1 MYSEPM
7 YRQEQRAFSY
17 AVLASIVL
25 HGALLFGVSQR
36 SRPQLAEAEFPPLVA
51 RLVEP
56 AAPAPVAVAV
66 PPQLPRVEPEKP
78 RPRPLAAPA
87 PKPMAKAAPA
97 RVAEPLPQP
106 PAEKLASVER
116 SEPTVPDPA
125 PIAPAPEVV
134 RADPAPDAQALL
146 PPPSPPQSQLA
157 EPAPAAQPLAQYRLQ
172 LIGAARKYKRYPRLA
187 MENNW
192 EGGVVV
198 RMAFGG
204 NGLLA
209 GLTIQTSSG
218 YAVLDQQ
225 ALEMFKQAAKSVEV
239 PPALRGREF
248 TFEVRAIYNLTDQ
261 DSG

>member
-7 YRQEQRAFSY
+7 YRHEQRAFSY

-36 SRPQLAEAEFPPLVA
+36 SRPPLAVAELPPLVA

-56 AAPAPVAVAV
+56 AAPAPTPLAAPSQ
-66 PPQLPRVEPEKP
+66 PPRPEPEKP
-78 RPRPLAAPA
+78 KPRPRAAPA
-87 PKPMAKAAPA
+87 PKPVAKAPPAP
-97 RVAEPLPQP
+97 VAEPMPEP
-106 PAEKLASVER
+106 PAEEAAPEER
-116 SEPTVPDPA
+116 SEPMVPA
-125 PIAPAPEVV
+125 PVVPVPEIA
-134 RADPAPDAQALL
+134 RADPGPAAPAT
-146 PPPSPPQSQLA
+146 PQSSRMA
-157 EPAPAAQPLAQYRLQ
+157 EPAPAAQSLAQYRLQ

-192 EGGVVV
+192 EGDVVV

-209 GLTIQTSSG
+209 GLSIQSSSG
-218 YAVLDQQ
+218 YALLDQQ
-225 ALEMFKQAAKSVEV
+225 ALEMFRQAAKTVEV

-248 TFEVRAIYNLTDQ
+248 SFEVRAIYNLRDQ

>member
-36 SRPQLAEAEFPPLVA
+36 SRPPLAQAELPPLVA

-56 AAPAPVAVAV
+56 PAPAPVASLPQ
-66 PPQLPRVEPEKP
+66 PPQPPRSEPEKP
-78 RPRPLAAPA
+78 KPRPRAAPV
-87 PKPMAKAAPA
+87 PKPIAKAEQAS
-97 RVAEPLPQP
+97 VAQPMPEP
-106 PAEKLASVER
+106 PAEKAAPEER
-116 SEPTVPDPA
+116 SEPMVPA
-125 PIAPAPEVV
+125 PVTPVPEVA
-134 RADPAPDAQALL
+134 RADPSPAAPATAR
-146 PPPSPPQSQLA
+146 SSQVA
-157 EPAPAAQPLAQYRLQ
+157 EPAPAAESLAQYRQQ
-172 LIGAARKYKRYPRLA
+172 LLGAARKYKRYPRLA

-192 EGGVVV
+192 EGDVVV

-225 ALEMFKQAAKSVEV
+225 ALEMFKQAAKRVDV

-248 TFEVRAIYNLTDQ
+248 SFEVRAIYNLRDQ

>member
-1 MYSEPM
+1 M
-7 YRQEQRAFSY
+7 
-17 AVLASIVL
+17 
-25 HGALLFGVSQR
+25 
-36 SRPQLAEAEFPPLVA
+36 
-51 RLVEP
+51 
-56 AAPAPVAVAV
+56 
-66 PPQLPRVEPEKP
+66 
-78 RPRPLAAPA
+78 
-87 PKPMAKAAPA
+87 
-97 RVAEPLPQP
+97 PQP
-106 PAEKLASVER
+106 PAEKLASEER
-116 SEPTVPDPA
+116 SEPTDPA
-125 PIAPAPEVV
+125 PVAPAPQIA

-146 PPPSPPQSQLA
+146 PPPSPPQLPPQLPRVA